1 LGRIVALLVAAL
13 PIVAARAQQPPLPE
27 VQLGIGLYLIRAE
40 VADQY
45 ATRMEGLMWRRSLA
59 QDHGMLFVFDR
70 PDKYCMWMKNTLIPL
85 SVAFMDGDGKI
96 INVAEMRPQTEN
108 PHCAA
113 GGARYALEMNR
124 GWFAQRGIG
133 AGAQLRGLDRLPR

>member
-1 LGRIVALLVAAL
+1 
-13 PIVAARAQQPPLPE
+13 

-45 ATRMEGLMWRRSLA
+45 ATRMEGLMGRRSMGPN
-59 QDHGMLFVFDR
+59 HGMLFVFDR

-85 SVAFMDGDGKI
+85 SVAFVDGGGTI
-96 INVAEMRPQTEN
+96 INIAEMRPQTEN
-108 PHCAA
+108 SHCAT
-113 GGARYALEMNR
+113 GSVRYALEMNR

-133 AGAQLRGLDRLPR
+133 AGAQLRGLDKLPR